1 MRFDLS
7 GLPPV
12 FLTSEATRAGLDS
25 RRLRTAQTTGAAS
38 ALGRGVYADTARWP
52 GERQERHRL
61 MALAAGRAV
70 RDSALSHVT
79 AALAHGL
86 PNPRTPLPLP
96 SVTVDDQV
104 RSRSPGSWM
113 TLYRGELPDGHVE
126 VVDGVRRTIAPRS
139 VVDSTR
145 HLTLGDGL
153 AVADAAVRSGMTSL
167 AALHDLREF
176 QRRWPGILRTDQVLA
191 LVDPRRESWLES
203 WSAAAFHLLKIPR
216 WFPQV
221 NVHATHGHFLGR
233 VDGYWPDLGVVAEA
247 DGRGKYLGDLD
258 PSLDRTP
265 DAVARRVLSAG
276 EREMGLRA
284 CGLGVVRW
292 TTEEITR
299 HPLAVGSRWY
309 VEVRRIDPRA
319 VRATMTCHCCRRPLT
334 SCEIGAVF
342 SAGAT

>member
-1 MRFDLS
+1 MHFDLS

-12 FLTSEATRAGLDS
+12 FLTSEAAEAGLDS
-25 RRLRTAQTTGAAS
+25 RRLKTALTAGATT
-38 ALGRGVYADTARWP
+38 ALGRGVYADTDRWP
-52 GERQERHRL
+52 AERDERHRL
-61 MALAAGRAV
+61 TALAAGRAV

-96 SVTVDDQV
+96 SVTVDDRV

-126 VVDGVRRTIAPRS
+126 VVDGVRRTIASRS
-139 VVDSTR
+139 VVDSAR

-153 AVADAAVRSGMTSL
+153 AIADTAVRSGLTSL

-176 QRRWPGILRTDQVLA
+176 QRRWPGILRTEQVLA
-191 LVDPRRESWLES
+191 LLDPRRESWLES
-203 WSAAAFHLLKIPR
+203 WSAAAFHRLGIPR

-221 NVHATHGHFLGR
+221 NVHDTDGNFLGR
-233 VDGYWPDLGVVAEA
+233 IDGFWPDVGVVAEA
-247 DGRGKYLGDLD
+247 DGRGKYLGDVD
-258 PSLDRTP
+258 PSLDRSP
-265 DAVARRVLSAG
+265 DAVARRVLAAG

-309 VEVRRIDPRA
+309 AEVRRTDPRA
-319 VRATMTCHCCRRPLT
+319 IRATMTCHCCHRPLT

-342 SAGAT
+342 NPLAA